1 MKKFQTSLAAVIFAV
16 SGLSAAP
23 IAGAADEEHF
33 GFGSGTGMGS
43 GATFGNA
50 SFGTAALSPT
60 FAPSSAPGGNSASFG
75 SGFNQQSNY
84 GSGPLSGGSG
94 AGGSATGTGTG
105 PGGGGSMSG
114 APILTSPFASTPS
127 GM

>member
-1 MKKFQTSLAAVIFAV
+1 MKKFQTVFVAAILAV
-16 SGLSAAP
+16 SGIAAAP
-23 IAGAADEEHF
+23 LASAADEEYF
-33 GFGSGTGMGS
+33 GFGSGTGMGP

-75 SGFNQQSNY
+75 GGFNQQSNY
-84 GSGPLSGGSG
+84 GSGPLSSGGGTSGSG
-94 AGGSATGTGTG
+94 SAS
-105 PGGGGSMSG
+105 GGGSLSG
-114 APILTSPFASTPS
+114 TPILTSPYPGTPS